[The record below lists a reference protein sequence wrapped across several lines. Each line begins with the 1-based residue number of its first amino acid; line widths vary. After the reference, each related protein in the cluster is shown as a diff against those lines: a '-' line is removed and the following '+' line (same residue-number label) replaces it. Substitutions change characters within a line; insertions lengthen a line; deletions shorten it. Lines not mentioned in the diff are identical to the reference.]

1 MSSES
6 PPTLESDECEKLL
19 DFLLNDS
26 KTPKQKLRAV
36 RNHCM
41 ALLMLDAGLRVGE
54 LVSLRMSDLF
64 FNSEPVRTIFIK
76 PHMTKNKVEH
86 SIPVSK
92 RLSDSLSSYF
102 KTWIYFEHDID
113 EAFAFYSGSQD
124 HPLTTRQVERIICSA
139 GWKALGRPVHPH
151 MLRHTVASRWM
162 RVTNEAVVQQLL
174 GHKNLASTQI
184 YCHPNE
190 DDKRYAIESASVL
203 SEERRTLDKPQQ
215 DQKAQDVEKRPGPQ
229 PASPSARPPG
239 LAYPWLW

>member
-6 PPTLESDECEKLL
+6 PPTLESEECTKLL
-19 DFLLNDS
+19 DTLLNNSSTS
-26 KTPKQKLRAV
+26 KKKRKAV

-54 LVSLRMSDLF
+54 LVSLRFSDLF
-64 FNSEPVRTIFIK
+64 FSNAPVRTIFIK

-92 RLSDSLSSYF
+92 RLSDSLRSYF
-102 KTWIYFEHDID
+102 STWFLVDVNNSD
-113 EAFAFYSGSQD
+113 SFAFYSGSED
-124 HPLTTRQVERIICSA
+124 RPLTTRQVERIICAA
-139 GWKALGRPVHPH
+139 GWKAIGRPVHPH

-174 GHKNLASTQI
+174 GHKYLTSTQI

-190 DDKRYAIESASVL
+190 DDKRQAIESASEIPASRQPVEQV
-203 SEERRTLDKPQQ
+203 SQEEPQP
-215 DQKAQDVEKRPGPQ
+215 VEPERPGPQ
-229 PASPSARPPG
+229 PASPSSRQPASR
-239 LAYPWLW
+239 W